1 MASVDSVVVVV
12 VAAAA
17 AATVVGEVLV
27 AAAAVADGGV
37 AAVDDFESSGA
48 VAASVEACKLEWLV
62 GRRRLA
68 VMNKLLLLLDCLHS
82 PSYGPVDWKFDW
94 MTLESERKNSAPC
107 GILGNRDL
115 TIPNCWSA
123 LSARRMTAWWIE
135 AAVGTNN
142 HPQYLSAPLQRPE
155 S

>member
-1 MASVDSVVVVV
+1 MASVDLAVVVVV
-12 VAAAA
+12 AA

-68 VMNKLLLLLDCLHS
+68 VMNKRLLLLLLDCLHS

-94 MTLESERKNSAPC
+94 MTLESGRKNSAPC
-107 GILGNRDL
+107 GILGNWDL

-123 LSARRMTAWWIE
+123 LSAQWMRE
-135 AAVGTNN
+135 
-142 HPQYLSAPLQRPE
+142 
-155 S
+155 